1 MAEAAHP
8 VSGDAGQGD
17 GHHCRGRHR
26 SGLRSVTP
34 PRGGPGP
41 KIFLKHG
48 KMYWPR
54 VVPPAPGGPPRPP
67 PPWAL
72 SGHRGPP
79 RVTISTPDRVFST
92 PPAASMIVLTIRAHG
107 HAVVVQTTA
116 VRSVCGR
123 YRYAAEVCFGRDPA
137 AVRLRFQSAR
147 TALPAVLYALGLV
160 RHIVRSDPRQPGP
173 LR

>member
-1 MAEAAHP
+1 MCNSSIRMILTASMA
-8 VSGDAGQGD
+8 
-17 GHHCRGRHR
+17 
-26 SGLRSVTP
+26 
-34 PRGGPGP
+34 PGP
-41 KIFLKHG
+41 SDTMVPTSYGRKPGPIS
-48 KMYWPR
+48 MYWPR
-54 VVPPAPGGPPRPP
+54 VVTSAPADPPPTPPR
-67 PPWAL
+67 AL

-79 RVTISTPDRVFST
+79 MVTISTPDRVFST
-92 PPAASMIVLTIRAHG
+92 PPAANMLVRTIRAHG